1 MMITAH
7 SGCDGTQPNSME
19 YISFAAGQP
28 IDALEV
34 DVRRAKDGQL
44 LLTHDPIGDKPLVT
58 LDEAFRFL
66 ADRKI
71 MINCDLKEYG
81 LEDDILE
88 SAEKYGIGK
97 ERIIFTGAVTACWSF
112 LPEHPGVTV
121 FINPEELVSDFY
133 ELIQKPESREGAVSA
148 LLEGCREAGYQTINI
163 NYLACDEELFRKCR
177 EAGIRVSV
185 WTVNEPEDIR

>member
-97 ERIIFTGAVTACWSF
+97 ERIIFTGAVSAC
-112 LPEHPGVTV
+112 
-121 FINPEELVSDFY
+121 
-133 ELIQKPESREGAVSA
+133 
-148 LLEGCREAGYQTINI
+148 
-163 NYLACDEELFRKCR
+163 
-177 EAGIRVSV
+177 
-185 WTVNEPEDIR
+185 